1 MRLVRIVRQFMA
13 RGRDKV
19 HAYSTAWLGSEYSH
33 LGCGRSLRLRLVEI
47 RGRRLQ
53 PRPGYGRGPAPPR
66 PLAAELPP
74 RGHELLR
81 THHLRVLAAR
91 TVLLAS
97 DHHLTRVRK
106 GLGRCP
112 HARPCLGSG
121 TLAIIS
127 RVVRVLTH
135 QPRARAPPAQSAW
148 VVLPVEPFTIRPDH
162 RFAVDVAPAAVSK
175 K

>member
-1 MRLVRIVRQFMA
+1 MRLVRIVRQFMV

-74 RGHELLR
+74 RGHELLL
-81 THHLRVLAAR
+81 THHHRRLDDFP
-91 TVLLAS
+91 AS
-97 DHHLTRVRK
+97 DHHIPRVRK
-106 GLGRCP
+106 GHGRRRHERPLLGCGAL
-112 HARPCLGSG
+112 AR
-121 TLAIIS
+121 I
-127 RVVRVLTH
+127 
-135 QPRARAPPAQSAW
+135 
-148 VVLPVEPFTIRPDH
+148 
-162 RFAVDVAPAAVSK
+162 
-175 K
+175 